1 VKFIARRIQ
10 FLNNNKIQ
18 KPTKMEWHISHD
30 RRLAAH
36 RDRYEPPEHP
46 ANTLLLAYED
56 RRYAKM
62 AQELKDSDNELKLK
76 ILHELNE
83 DYRLANKIVLSV
95 MTSDIM
101 AVLVNHLRDS
111 NNEIREFASRALV
124 TFLPQTI
131 LKRNRFKSA
140 RFSKPEKFS

>member
-1 VKFIARRIQ
+1 
-10 FLNNNKIQ
+10 
-18 KPTKMEWHISHD
+18 MERHISHD

-111 NNEIREFASRALV
+111 HNEIREFASRALV

-131 LKRNRFKSA
+131 LKKNRFKSA

>member
-1 VKFIARRIQ
+1 
-10 FLNNNKIQ
+10 
-18 KPTKMEWHISHD
+18 MEWHISHD

-62 AQELKDSDNELKLK
+62 AQELKNSDNELKLK

-101 AVLVNHLRDS
+101 SVLVNHLRDS

-124 TFLPQTI
+124 KNFP
-131 LKRNRFKSA
+131 
-140 RFSKPEKFS
+140 SKTDQNLGSSMQGSQDPRDLHDQRVRI